1 MFFVMVRNI
10 SQRQII
16 RPKDYSKEIINE
28 EDRLTFTP
36 IEKEQ
41 NIGMYY
47 QEQGILFCRDKLL
60 VSTIK

>member
-1 MFFVMVRNI
+1 MLMFFNGKKY
-10 SQRQII
+10 QLEII

-36 IEKEQ
+36 IEKEW

-47 QEQGILFCRDKLL
+47 QDQGTLFCGDKLP
-60 VSTIK
+60 VITIK